1 MKLPAVPFTFTDW
14 SQVEAVEHKGETGT
28 SYWWTYE
35 RDGLRVRLVEYS
47 PDFRSDHWCARGHVL
62 FLLEGELSIEL
73 RDGRRITMT
82 PATSFQAGDDEDN
95 PHLAFTDTG
104 AKVLIVD

>member
-1 MKLPAVPFTFTDW
+1 MNLPAVPFTFTDW
-14 SQVEAVEHKGETGT
+14 SQVEAVEHLGETGT
-28 SYWWTYE
+28 SYWWVYE
-35 RDGLRVRLVEYS
+35 QGGMRVRVVEYS
-47 PDFRSDHWCARGHVL
+47 PGYRADHWCGRGHVL
-62 FLLEGELSIEL
+62 FMLEGELSIEL

-95 PHLAFTDTG
+95 PHLAFTETG